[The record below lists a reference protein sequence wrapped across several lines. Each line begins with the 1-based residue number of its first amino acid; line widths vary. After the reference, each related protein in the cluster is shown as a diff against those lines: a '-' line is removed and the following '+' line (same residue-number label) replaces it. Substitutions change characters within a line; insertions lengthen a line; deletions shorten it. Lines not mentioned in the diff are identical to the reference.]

1 MSALP
6 KLFSDAACTQELAKD
21 GSQNYILSLGP
32 DTGLDGNAGEVT
44 TKQLWLKNAGDEIYQ
59 NVTLSETGDAPSR
72 VSYSLDNVA
81 YQPAG
86 ISFGNIAVN
95 ATVSFHVKVT
105 VEAGAA
111 AGRQSFSF
119 QLTGESI

>member
-1 MSALP
+1 MSANP
-6 KLFSDAACTQELAKD
+6 RLFSDAACTQELAKD

-59 NVTLSETGDAPSR
+59 NVSLVESGDTPAR
-72 VSYSLDNVA
+72 VSYSLDNSA
-81 YQPAG
+81 YQASG
-86 ISFGNIAVN
+86 ITFGNIAVN
-95 ATVSFHVKVT
+95 AVSTFYVKVT
-105 VEAGAA
+105 VEAGAQ
-111 AGRQSFSF
+111 AGRQNFSF